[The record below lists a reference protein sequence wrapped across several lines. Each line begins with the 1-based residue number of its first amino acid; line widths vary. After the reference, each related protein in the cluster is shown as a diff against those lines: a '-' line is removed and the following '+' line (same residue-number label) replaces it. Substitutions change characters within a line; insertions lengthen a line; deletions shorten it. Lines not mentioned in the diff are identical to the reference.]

1 MIRTA
6 IAGADTPMSGELIR
20 ILINHPDIEI
30 VWAYSPSSAG
40 KNLTSVHHGL
50 TGDTDLLFTSS
61 GLPDDV
67 DLLFIDAESEAS
79 LFDVKAIDRP
89 ELKIIDM
96 SHTSIPPFADNEWIY
111 GLSEIFRKN
120 MVRGGRKVIVP
131 GSIAA
136 LALISLFPL
145 ASHLMLSGTIK
156 LSVTAPLD
164 ISTPS
169 RLEDSRKE
177 ILEII
182 KQVQLGFNG
191 DVEIDYTPTA
201 PEKFREIRVSTV
213 MPLLADINTIRDLY
227 EKTYSDH
234 NFSFISDSP
243 VSTDEVTGTD
253 KCIISLYETDGKLT
267 IDSVS
272 DCRMRGGAG
281 DAVHAMNLI
290 YGLHE
295 KTGLYLKAHK
305 Y

>member
-1 MIRTA
+1 
-6 IAGADTPMSGELIR
+6 
-20 ILINHPDIEI
+20 
-30 VWAYSPSSAG
+30 
-40 KNLTSVHHGL
+40 
-50 TGDTDLLFTSS
+50 
-61 GLPDDV
+61 
-67 DLLFIDAESEAS
+67 
-79 LFDVKAIDRP
+79 
-89 ELKIIDM
+89 
-96 SHTSIPPFADNEWIY
+96 
-111 GLSEIFRKN
+111 
-120 MVRGGRKVIVP
+120 
-131 GSIAA
+131 
-136 LALISLFPL
+136 
-145 ASHLMLSGTIK
+145 
-156 LSVTAPLD
+156 
-164 ISTPS
+164 
-169 RLEDSRKE
+169 
-177 ILEII
+177 
-182 KQVQLGFNG
+182 
-191 DVEIDYTPTA
+191 
-201 PEKFREIRVSTV
+201 